1 MFLNKEWIIINYFF
15 LLKAL
20 ISSVLSISQHVSAFL
35 MQDIHSFFLNSSAM
49 PFLVL
54 LCVVCF
60 IIWFL
65 FYTSERVTGRWGGT
79 VGSWNVNSLL

>member
-15 LLKAL
+15 SAEGIDFFSTKY
-20 ISSVLSISQHVSAFL
+20 ISACKCFFI
-35 MQDIHSFFLNSSAM
+35 QDINSFFQNSSDM

-65 FYTSERVTGRWGGT
+65 CYTSERAT
-79 VGSWNVNSLL
+79 VVGEELWEAGM